1 MTALAGNLAFLVGG
15 LGLLLTSK
23 IRSLSMKNQ
32 DDPDMMKRTKSNVN
46 EIDRIVRVL
55 VREKFRSRATNR
67 KMDIEEFVNR

>member
-1 MTALAGNLAFLVGG
+1 
-15 LGLLLTSK
+15 
-23 IRSLSMKNQ
+23 MKNQ

-55 VREKFRSRATNR
+55 VREKIRSRATNR